1 MFKTRTSFILYTF
14 DMFFETK
21 RKLCLIP
28 FLKMEA
34 YTMKMKLKFIRHK
47 IEMPLMAK
55 IQNLNLRFWNYIY
68 FLSPMENI

>member
-1 MFKTRTSFILYTF
+1 
-14 DMFFETK
+14 
-21 RKLCLIP
+21 
-28 FLKMEA
+28 MEA